1 MRAEKKIQNLKFK
14 IQDSQGFGIWNF
26 EFAAKK
32 MILFLLLFPFA
43 AISQQ
48 LPHYSQYMINDYV
61 MNPAIGGKNNYF
73 EGISAN
79 RYQWIGITD
88 APRTY
93 ILSLNGPLKYDH
105 MGIGGQLFTDIVGP
119 TRRTGFNLSY
129 AYHAPLTDKIKLS
142 FGLSAGLTQ
151 FMVDGQKIN
160 LHDAGDLILVNAL
173 QSVLTPDFNAGF
185 YLYSDRFWVGA
196 SCLQIQANKLKFFDY
211 MSNTESTMTR
221 HYYGMLGYRQP
232 LGDDFV
238 LEPSA
243 LLKFAKPVPFQF
255 DISLRAIYK
264 EKFWLGGSFR
274 NRDAIAIYTGFL
286 LRENLMIGYSYDV
299 TITDLG
305 NYSTGTHELVF
316 GVRFNKQGLR
326 KPTASEAKFD

>member
-1 MRAEKKIQNLKFK
+1 MRGRFK
-14 IQDSQGFGIWNF
+14 IQDSEFKIQNRKGFGIWNF
-26 EFAAKK
+26 EYAAKK
-32 MILFLLLFPFA
+32 MLLFLLVCPFA

-93 ILSLNGPLKYDH
+93 IMSVHGPLKYDH
-105 MGIGGQLFTDIVGP
+105 MGVGGQLFTDIVGP

-129 AYHAPLTDKIKLS
+129 AYHAPLNDKIKLS

-160 LHDAGDLILVNAL
+160 LHDPGDLIIMNAL
-173 QSVLTPDFNAGF
+173 QSVLTPDFSAGI

-196 SCLQIQANKLKFFDY
+196 SAMQIQANKLRFFDY
-211 MSNTESTMTR
+211 MSNTTSIMTR
-221 HYYGMLGYRQP
+221 HFYGMLGYRQP
-232 LGDDFV
+232 LGEDFV

-243 LLKFAKPVPFQF
+243 LLKFAAPAPFQF
-255 DISLRAIYK
+255 DIGLRAIYK

-274 NRDAIAIYTGFL
+274 NRDAIAIYTGFVF
-286 LRENLMIGYSYDV
+286 RENLMLGYSYDL
-299 TITDLG
+299 TTTNLG
-305 NYSTGTHELVF
+305 NYSTGTHELVIGIKF
-316 GVRFNKQGLR
+316 NRQGVK
-326 KPTASEAKFD
+326 KSDAKFE

>member
-1 MRAEKKIQNLKFK
+1 MRKRIQYSIFK
-14 IQDSQGFGIWNF
+14 IQDSSGFGPARRMNF
-26 EFAAKK
+26 EFAAKR
-32 MILFLLLFPFA
+32 IFFFLLLLPFA

-93 ILSLNGPLKYDH
+93 ILSMNGPLKYDH

-119 TRRTGFNLSY
+119 TRRTGFNMSY
-129 AYHAPLTDKIKLS
+129 AYHAPLTDKLKLS
-142 FGLSAGLTQ
+142 LGLSAGLTQ

-160 LHDAGDLILVNAL
+160 LHDAGDLILTNAL
-173 QSVLTPDFNAGF
+173 QSVLTPDFSAGF
-185 YLYSDRFWVGA
+185 YLYSERFWVGA
-196 SCLQIQANKLKFFDY
+196 SAMQIQQNKLKFFDY
-211 MSNTESTMTR
+211 MSNTESMMTR

-232 LGDDFV
+232 LGEDFV

-243 LLKFAKPVPFQF
+243 LLKYAKPVPFQF
-255 DISLRAIYK
+255 DIGLRAIYK
-264 EKFWLGGSFR
+264 EKFWVGGSFR
-274 NRDAIAIYTGFL
+274 NRDAIAIYTGYIF
-286 LRENLMIGYSYDV
+286 RENLMLGYSYDV
-299 TITDLG
+299 TTTDLG

-316 GVRFNKQGLR
+316 GVKFNKKGL
-326 KPTASEAKFD
+326 KKSEAKFD

>member
-1 MRAEKKIQNLKFK
+1 MRKEIQHSTFSIQKFPK
-14 IQDSQGFGIWNF
+14 PGVLNF

-32 MILFLLLFPFA
+32 ILLLLLLFPFA

-79 RYQWIGITD
+79 RYQWLGITD

-93 ILSLNGPLKYDH
+93 ILSMNGPLKYEH
-105 MGIGGQLFTDIVGP
+105 MGIGGQLFTDNVGP

-129 AYHAPLTDKIKLS
+129 AYHAPLNEKIKLS
-142 FGLSAGLTQ
+142 FGLSAGITQ

-160 LHDAGDLILVNAL
+160 LHDAGDLILMNAL
-173 QSVLTPDFNAGF
+173 QSVLTPDFSAGF

-196 SCLQIQANKLKFFDY
+196 SCQQIQQNKLKFFDY
-211 MSNTESTMTR
+211 MSNTESAMTR

-232 LGDDFV
+232 VGDDFV
-238 LEPSA
+238 IEPSA
-243 LLKFAKPVPFQF
+243 LLKYAKPVPFQF
-255 DISLRAIYK
+255 DIGVRAIYK

-274 NRDAIAIYTGFL
+274 NRDAIALYTGYIF
-286 LRENLMIGYSYDV
+286 RENLMLGYSYDI
-299 TITDLG
+299 TTTDLG
-305 NYSTGTHELVF
+305 NYSTGTHELIF
-316 GVRFNKQGLR
+316 GVKFNKKGV
-326 KPTASEAKFD
+326 KKSDAKFN

>member
-1 MRAEKKIQNLKFK
+1 MTKRKKIQIPNEGFQSGL
-14 IQDSQGFGIWNF
+14 GFGVLNF
-26 EFAAKK
+26 VFAARK
-32 MILFLLLFPFA
+32 MFLLLLLFPFA
-43 AISQQ
+43 AIAQQ

-93 ILSLNGPLKYDH
+93 ILSMNGPMKYDH

-129 AYHAPLTDKIKLS
+129 AYHAPLTEKIKLS

-160 LHDAGDLILVNAL
+160 LHDAGDLIITNAL
-173 QSVLTPDFNAGF
+173 QSVLTPDFSAGF
-185 YLYSDRFWVGA
+185 YLYSERFWVGA
-196 SCLQIQANKLKFFDY
+196 SIMQIQGNKLKFFDY
-211 MSNTESTMTR
+211 MANTESMMTR
-221 HYYGMLGYRQP
+221 HFYGMLGYRQP

-243 LLKFAKPVPFQF
+243 LLKFAQPVPFQF
-255 DISLRAIYK
+255 DLGLRAIYK
-264 EKFWLGGSFR
+264 EKFWLGGSYR
-274 NRDAIAIYTGFL
+274 NRDAIAIYTGYIF
-286 LRENLMIGYSYDV
+286 RENLMIGYSYDM

-305 NYSTGTHELVF
+305 NYSSGTHELVF
-316 GVRFNKQGLR
+316 GVKFNR
-326 KPTASEAKFD
+326 KGIKKSDDSAAKFD